1 VKIQPTKPRLS
12 PEEQREYD
20 KQVLEKNIQKA
31 AVALSFVSV
40 FYFFIK
46 LLFL

>member
-1 VKIQPTKPRLS
+1 MAI
-12 PEEQREYD
+12 RESA
-20 KQVLEKNIQKA
+20 QERTNRITRT
-31 AVALSFVSV
+31 VALVIAFVSV